1 MKVMGLDTKK
11 TTLPAEVSIVL
22 NGFIERYLKGET
34 WDALAKDI
42 VAYKTTLLSY
52 DDITRIGL
60 PKGVQNV
67 EDYTTAFEDNFKARL
82 PGHVAASIFYNQ
94 CLKLY
99 NDKVSTPIKSGMKIK
114 VFYLKQQQGKFKSI
128 ALPTDLEYVPNWF
141 HDNIVVDKQAH
152 IERLV
157 DNPLGNILKAI
168 GKKTPTKHSLM
179 VSRAISF

>member
-1 MKVMGLDTKK
+1 MMKHTRQEL
-11 TTLPAEVSIVL
+11 I
-22 NGFIERYLKGET
+22 
-34 WDALAKDI
+34 
-42 VAYKTTLLSY
+42 TLLHCNG
-52 DDITRIGL
+52 IGL
-60 PKGVQNV
+60 TGNETDK
-67 EDYTTAFEDNFKARL
+67 
-82 PGHVAASIFYNQ
+82 

-114 VFYLKQQQGKFKSI
+114 VFYMKQRQGKFKSI
-128 ALPTDLEYVPNWF
+128 ALPTDLEFVPNWF

-168 GKKTPTKHSLM
+168 GKKTPTKHSLK